1 MSDTRWNFWSLS
13 DAGTLSL
20 CHNMCDMRKR
30 IIISTTMKKTNKIIP
45 LDVRG
50 TTKAA
55 PELTSQELE
64 ALQYMKKCGK
74 LDMVNVQKQ
83 ADMIK
88 RNEYLSMNP
97 WKISEP
103 KSDKFWRGY
112 IPDKSKPN
120 GRRQIKRTTRKG
132 VEDAIIDYWKKES
145 DHIYFSDAF
154 QEWKDIQELIGVS
167 GNTLLKYKSD
177 YKRFFSGTD
186 FEKMDIRDITSQ
198 TISVFMIQTIK
209 CLNLK
214 PKDGAAL
221 WGIING
227 VMKNAK
233 INRQIPENPC
243 EYINTRLFQKHYDK
257 SKKTAAERTFSS
269 EEANKLY
276 QVLLESEQK
285 KPTHMQVYAVE
296 LAMMTGMRVG
306 ELAGLYWSDIDY
318 ENGILNISKSEK
330 HDRVTN
336 EYHISETKNAKERFV
351 PLTDQMI
358 SLFKRLEQVR
368 TKYNITSD
376 YLFAT
381 TTGHCTPRSISE
393 CARYKCAQAKIPV
406 KSIHAIRRTLN
417 SRMRVNGADSVTT
430 AALIGNTPAVNENFY
445 TYDVSEQKY
454 KKELIRKASLCG

>member
-1 MSDTRWNFWSLS
+1 M
-13 DAGTLSL
+13 
-20 CHNMCDMRKR
+20 
-30 IIISTTMKKTNKIIP
+30 
-45 LDVRG
+45 
-50 TTKAA
+50 
-55 PELTSQELE
+55 
-64 ALQYMKKCGK
+64 
-74 LDMVNVQKQ
+74 
-83 ADMIK
+83 
-88 RNEYLSMNP
+88 
-97 WKISEP
+97 
-103 KSDKFWRGY
+103 
-112 IPDKSKPN
+112 
-120 GRRQIKRTTRKG
+120 
-132 VEDAIIDYWKKES
+132 
-145 DHIYFSDAF
+145 
-154 QEWKDIQELIGVS
+154 
-167 GNTLLKYKSD
+167 
-177 YKRFFSGTD
+177 
-186 FEKMDIRDITSQ
+186 
-198 TISVFMIQTIK
+198 
-209 CLNLK
+209 
-214 PKDGAAL
+214 
-221 WGIING
+221 
-227 VMKNAK
+227 
-233 INRQIPENPC
+233 
-243 EYINTRLFQKHYDK
+243 
-257 SKKTAAERTFSS
+257 
-269 EEANKLY
+269 
-276 QVLLESEQK
+276 ESEQK